1 MLTIYK
7 LTYFRKFTKNII
19 CNTFKSESVIA
30 ISFLAKDPDE
40 NKESGVFQAPDSQI
54 SKRSE
59 LTISQTASSG

>member
-19 CNTFKSESVIA
+19 CNTFKSESV